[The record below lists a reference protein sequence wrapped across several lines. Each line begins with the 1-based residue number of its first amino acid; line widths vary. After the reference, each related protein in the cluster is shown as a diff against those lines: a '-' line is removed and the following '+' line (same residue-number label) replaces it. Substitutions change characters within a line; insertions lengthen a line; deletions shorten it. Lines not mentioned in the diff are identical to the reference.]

1 MTSRKDWLKKAAQA
15 RQGIEDDDNPASV
28 EETATETNVTQKART
43 VATAK
48 PKQPKK
54 GRAMEEATKKAKTVK
69 NPGSRGGKSADPAYT
84 QVSAYVT
91 HDVYDDVKIA
101 LIAEK
106 RGRDFSDLVEELL
119 AAWLKKQKA

>member
-1 MTSRKDWLKKAAQA
+1 MTSRSDWLKKAAQA

-48 PKQPKK
+48 RKQPKK
-54 GRAMEEATKKAKTVK
+54 GRAMEQATKKAKTVK
-69 NPGSRGGKSADPAYT
+69 NPGSRGGKYADPAYT
-84 QVSAYVT
+84 QVSAYVPDQT
-91 HDVYDDVKIA
+91 YTNVKIE
-101 LIAEK
+101 LLREGK
-106 RGRDFSDLVEELL
+106 NRDFSDLVEELL